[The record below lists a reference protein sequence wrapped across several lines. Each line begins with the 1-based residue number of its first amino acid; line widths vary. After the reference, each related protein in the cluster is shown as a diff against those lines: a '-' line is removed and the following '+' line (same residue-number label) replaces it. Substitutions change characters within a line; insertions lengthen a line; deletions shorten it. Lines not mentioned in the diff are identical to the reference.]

1 MGNDPIT
8 FAMSGQRS
16 TNELISNFEHPTRFE
31 LVSLGYK
38 SRIIDQLYEGC
49 VYLFLST
56 WRDLNPR
63 DWVCNPVPSVFLL
76 HSTTGA
82 CCWTGRLRS
91 DSLHGISVMLS
102 QLSYSPI
109 LVPRSGIEPL
119 PSPCKRDTLPL
130 RHRGDLRVQSDSNRH
145 HSA

>member
-1 MGNDPIT
+1 MGNDPIA

-16 TNELISNFEHPTRFE
+16 TTELISNFEHPTRFE

-56 WRDLNPR
+56 WRDSNPR
-63 DWVCNPVPSVFLL
+63 DWVCKPVPSVFLL

-82 CCWTGRLRS
+82 YFNLS
-91 DSLHGISVMLS
+91 FISNLSVILNLLNLNKSSLKKPRDNNSLS
-102 QLSYSPI
+102 SLSS
-109 LVPRSGIEPL
+109 
-119 PSPCKRDTLPL
+119 K
-130 RHRGDLRVQSDSNRH
+130 
-145 HSA
+145 